1 MAFPAESTELIMDNI
16 PDPIGVVIAAENE
29 GVRDSIRQLLL
40 QQLGLC
46 ILGEACDV
54 TSAAKLTNRLKPDV
68 VLLGSC
74 LVWHNGTVVR
84 GNFKLPVVPAVVVLT
99 SVDRPQVLRAFRYG
113 ARGIIS
119 KASAPSVLLD
129 CIRAVMNGRY
139 WFDSDTVTIIV
150 NALRETLPYGNNGA
164 EVGEE
169 YRLTPRELDIVAKLA
184 SGCSNK
190 EIGHKLFISER
201 TVKHHLTNI
210 FVKVGVSSR
219 LELAMLAVN
228 HDFMKDSTPTVRKVS
243 QDL

>member
-1 MAFPAESTELIMDNI
+1 MAFSPESKELNMGNS
-16 PDPIGVVIAAENE
+16 PEPIRVVIAAENE

-40 QQLGLC
+40 QQLGLS
-46 ILGEACDV
+46 ILGEASDV

-84 GNFKLPVVPAVVVLT
+84 GNFNLPVVPAIVVLA

-119 KASAPSVLLD
+119 NSSTPGVLLD
-129 CIRAVMNGRY
+129 CIRAVMNGQY

-150 NALRETLPYGNNGA
+150 NALRETRPYKNNGG
-164 EVGEE
+164 EVIGE

-184 SGCSNK
+184 GGCSNK
-190 EIGHKLFISER
+190 EIGDKLFISER

-228 HDFMKDSTPTVRKVS
+228 HDFMKDGTSIVRKVS
-243 QDL
+243 EDL